1 MIINVLNQDT
11 INKIAAGEV
20 IERPSAVIKETVE
33 NSIDA
38 KANQLTVETKDG
50 GTTFIRI
57 TDNGSG
63 IEKDDIPLA
72 FKSHATSKIKDAKDL
87 LAVSSFGFRGE
98 ALSSIAAVS
107 KVELITK
114 KAADFTGYR
123 YVIEGGVSEELLPV
137 GCPDGSTF
145 IIRDLFYNTPARL
158 KFLKSAQTE
167 SGYIQEILEK
177 IAISHPEITFKYIA
191 DGKVKL
197 QTPGNG
203 KQKDAIYYIFGR
215 EIASNL
221 FPVEFDE
228 NGIKITG
235 FIGKPVVTRGNRN
248 YENYYVNGRFIKN
261 NVISKAIEEAYKPF
275 IMLHRYPF
283 TSLMIEVDPEAV
295 DVNVH
300 PQKAEVRFS
309 DGETIYLA
317 VYHAVTKALRSEEL
331 IPDVSV
337 GKEEKPAPKPVMPD
351 IPVNK
356 LKVKEEQPAYKAES
370 FNPAPV
376 QSPAQTT
383 AAEVLPEA
391 VKKAEQES
399 VQIAETA
406 PVAASVPA
414 SEPATSSA
422 SSPATEPSQMQ
433 SPSPAPEAMP
443 SSDTETIATQAPVKP
458 AEKPMQLNFI
468 SEEAKEN
475 VKIIGQLFD
484 TYWLFSLGD
493 TFYMMD
499 QHAAHEKVMYE
510 QFVKAFNENTA
521 NTQRLM
527 PPIIVSLS
535 EREKNALAALK
546 DYLAKCGF
554 EIDAFGGHEYAISG
568 VPTETYT
575 MDPKE
580 MLTAILDE
588 YVDSERA
595 TTPKEVYEKIASM
608 SCKAAVKGNNTL
620 SMDEARKLFDKL
632 LTLDNPYNCPHGRPT
647 VIRMSKY
654 EIEKKFKR
662 IV

>member
-33 NSIDA
+33 NAIDA
-38 KANQLTVETKDG
+38 KANQLTVETKEG

-72 FKSHATSKIKDAKDL
+72 FKSHATSKIKDADDL

-114 KAADFTGYR
+114 KSADFTGYR
-123 YVIEGGVSEELLPV
+123 YVIEGGISEDLLPV

-167 SGYIQEILEK
+167 SSYIQEILEK

-221 FPVEFDE
+221 FPVEYDE
-228 NGIKITG
+228 SGIKITG

-261 NVISKAIEEAYKPF
+261 NVINKAIEEAYKPF

-283 TSLMIEVDPEAV
+283 TSLMIDVDPEAV

-309 DGETIYLA
+309 DGEAIYLA

-331 IPDVSV
+331 IPDVTV

-351 IPVNK
+351 IPINK
-356 LKVKEEQPAYKAES
+356 LKVNEEQVSYKAES
-370 FNPAPV
+370 FA
-376 QSPAQTT
+376 
-383 AAEVLPEA
+383 
-391 VKKAEQES
+391 
-399 VQIAETA
+399 
-406 PVAASVPA
+406 
-414 SEPATSSA
+414 
-422 SSPATEPSQMQ
+422 
-433 SPSPAPEAMP
+433 PSPAVTPSCTPEVTPTPEVALKP
-443 SSDTETIATQAPVKP
+443 EPAPAVSIKP
-458 AEKPMQLNFI
+458 APEPAPMHDQEPVVLDTFTEPVIKTEPAKTSEKPVQLNFI

-510 QFVKAFNENTA
+510 HFVKAFNDNTA

-535 EREKNALAALK
+535 EREKTALAALK
-546 DYLAKCGF
+546 EYLAKCGF

-588 YVDSERA
+588 YVDSERI

-620 SMDEARKLFDKL
+620 SMDEARKLFDEL